1 MNPAVEIPDTCARC
15 NYSLDGLA
23 PDSPCPECGLSR
35 HAFDAYLLCPHCGY
49 QLAGLKPDASCPE
62 CGKPA
67 SDACVPFPL
76 LRSGAAYARRIASG
90 ASLVLIAAYLSAAS
104 FVLFF
109 GGGIFLPLTG
119 RLNAGMNGS
128 LFALLLSLA
137 LHLAANI
144 FWLVG
149 WIRATP
155 HDPVYTKRAPS
166 DAPRSAT
173 RGLAIA
179 IFCMNFTIL
188 IPVLGLILLLT
199 QFICMVVMFFY
210 VANYIR
216 EIGKRIPSA
225 RLVRISTRL
234 RLINT
239 WLLTIFLSL
248 GLICFFL
255 AMIDETEATEQLV
268 SVTFAVALL
277 LCPTM
282 LVVYFRL
289 LYVFSKSMKQLRS
302 RITELPAKFE

>member
-1 MNPAVEIPDTCARC
+1 MNPAVDIPNACTRC

-23 PDSPCPECGLSR
+23 PDSPCPECDLSR
-35 HAFDAYLLCPHCGY
+35 HAFDSYLLCPHCGY

-67 SDACVPFPL
+67 SDAYVPFPL
-76 LRSGAAYARRIASG
+76 LRSGAAYTRRIASG
-90 ASLVLIAAYLSAAS
+90 ASLVMIAAYLSAAS

-179 IFCMNFTIL
+179 IFCLNFAIL
-188 IPVLGLILLLT
+188 IPFLGLIFVLV
-199 QFICMVVMFFY
+199 QFICMIVMFFS
-210 VANYIR
+210 VSAYIR

-234 RLINT
+234 RVINA
-239 WLLTIFLSL
+239 WLLTTVLSL

-255 AMIDETEATEQLV
+255 A
-268 SVTFAVALL
+268 SVDNSGTTDYFVGVAFIVALL

-302 RITELPAKFE
+302 RITDLPANFE